1 MHAKHIYSSYIDI
14 NIDVG
19 DSISIQILLCVIVMT
34 PFHSSNIT
42 SMGDKIN
49 MKTAACRKKVYFIF
63 TSNAQDTSHS
73 GTIKATGLGK
83 QRRKK

>member
-1 MHAKHIYSSYIDI
+1 MSME
-14 NIDVG
+14 
-19 DSISIQILLCVIVMT
+19 ILICVIVMT

-42 SMGDKIN
+42 SQRVKID
-49 MKTAACRKKVYFIF
+49 MEIAACKKKVYFIF

-83 QRRKK
+83 QNKGGKK